1 MLQLKQFQVSVLHRA
16 TSMIVCVSTN
26 HQRKLTTAINSL
38 RIHCKKF
45 DWQEASNACMT
56 MFSFRLDRSH
66 CIATQLGAA
75 FSDLDLALDNR
86 SSTQNIASHT
96 SGPLQ
101 VHVYLGAR
109 ARSLVRT
116 STSTPSPAP
125 PPRNMRGSRS
135 TRYSPGC
142 PDNNVSRPPPYPLS
156 RTLRDH

>member
-1 MLQLKQFQVSVLHRA
+1 
-16 TSMIVCVSTN
+16 
-26 HQRKLTTAINSL
+26 
-38 RIHCKKF
+38 
-45 DWQEASNACMT
+45 MT

-109 ARSLVRT
+109 ARSQPRQDFDFN
-116 STSTPSPAP
+116 SEPGP
-125 PPRNMRGSRS
+125 PTAEHAGFEE
-135 TRYSPGC
+135 
-142 PDNNVSRPPPYPLS
+142 
-156 RTLRDH
+156 H